1 MSVSTIGVL
10 GLGLF
15 GSAVARTLAEN
26 NVDVIAIDKNM
37 DHVEEVLD
45 EVPVAIQGDFTKI
58 DHLMEAGFA
67 DCDVVIIANAEKIDD
82 SIIAILNLKKLGIE
96 KITVTTKTPDDQE
109 FLLKVGATRVI
120 LPEVE
125 FGVQLGIML
134 ANPTV

>member
-26 NVDVIAIDKNM
+26 NVYVIAIAKNM

-45 EVPVAIQGDFTKI
+45 EVPVAIQGNFTKI
-58 DHLMEAGFA
+58 YHLMEAGFA
-67 DCDVVIIANAEKIDD
+67 DCDEVIIATAEKLED

-96 KITVTTKTPDDQE
+96 KITVKTKNQDYQE
-109 FLLKVGATRVI
+109 VLLKVGATRVRSEEHTSE
-120 LPEVE
+120 LQSRFDLVCR
-125 FGVQLGIML
+125 LL
-134 ANPTV
+134 